1 MNYCTTHAKR
11 SECHWFRKDPEVCEL
26 CAFSV
31 EVGFTYI
38 CGYTSANIVVRNNAF
53 RDEQSAK
60 SFCKHYNDKHIDCR
74 VLVFYDGNCIENCK
88 ASDIWD
94 LN

>member
-1 MNYCTTHAKR
+1 MNYCATYNKR
-11 SECHWFRKDPEVCEL
+11 LECHWFRKDPEVCEL

-38 CGYTSANIVVRNNAF
+38 CGFTGANVVVKNQSF
-53 RDEQSAK
+53 QDEQSAK
-60 SFCKHYNDKHIDCR
+60 SFCKHYYDKHADCR
-74 VLVFYDGNCIENCK
+74 VMVFYDGNCIETCK